1 MISIKNDL
9 LFENIFQ
16 GKTQD
21 SRSDSE
27 EDSDEDIDDVDIP
40 RNGEDDDDKNLHDS
54 TKAVNDEN
62 IKTQ

>member
-1 MISIKNDL
+1 MIYFG
-9 LFENIFQ
+9 FEKLFQ

-40 RNGEDDDDKNLHDS
+40 RNGQDDEKSYLLDA
-54 TKAVNDEN
+54 TKAVNDEDI